1 MDGQKNIQQ
10 LDDWKDKRKIKTRL
24 MDAHTDGCKDDQIY
38 ICKQTVSTLI
48 DILNNCTSFI
58 LLEFKR
64 KKEPEENLNSSL
76 SLIFFL
82 H

>member
-1 MDGQKNIQQ
+1 MIGWMDRKIQ
-10 LDDWKDKRKIKTRL
+10 LDDWKYKRKIETRL
-24 MDAHTDGCKDDQIY
+24 MDVHTDGCKDDQIY

-64 KKEPEENLNSSL
+64 KKNMQK
-76 SLIFFL
+76 I
-82 H
+82 